1 MSKCQ
6 GRKSLFDS
14 LTIKTI
20 AKISSAFTQIIVF
33 ALSFVVEVVLKFL
46 NDKSAFIK
54 NASSCISPHQHSTLL
69 STKFYPNT

>member
-20 AKISSAFTQIIVF
+20 AKISSAFTQIIVS
-33 ALSFVVEVVLKFL
+33 ASKFVVEEVLQFMK
-46 NDKSAFIK
+46 DKRI
-54 NASSCISPHQHSTLL
+54 LL
-69 STKFYPNT
+69 RLLQVTYCLINIQLTKTKFFPNT